1 MNIFT
6 FTGNLGKDAE
16 VRHTAGGTAVC
27 SFSVAVTSGYG
38 DKKHTSWIDCAL
50 FGKRAEGGLVPFL
63 KKGTKVGISG
73 ELTVNKWEKGEKS
86 GTSVNVNV
94 STLDLLGE
102 KNAPAK
108 ADKATGDF
116 IDDEIPF

>member
-16 VRHTAGGTAVC
+16 VRHTAGGTVVC

-38 DKKHTSWIDCAL
+38 DKKQTSWIDCAL

-73 ELTVNKWEKGEKS
+73 ELTVNKWQKGEKS